1 MPFEG
6 VSVSTTTRQRP
17 LSPFLSVYR
26 WQYTM
31 ALSILHRV
39 TGCALSVGTLLF
51 VYWLVAAATGRRAYD
66 RAGDFLGHP
75 VVLVLLIGF
84 SFAFFYHLLNG
95 ARHLT
100 WDTGR
105 GLERKAA
112 RLSGWIT
119 FLGAIAATALYW
131 VVFYAVSEGR

>member
-17 LSPFLSVYR
+17 LSPFLTVYR

-31 ALSILHRV
+31 ALSILHRA
-39 TGCALSVGTLLF
+39 TGCALSVGLLLF
-51 VYWLVAAATGRRAYD
+51 VYWLVAAATGRSAYGD
-66 RAGDFLGHP
+66 AVDFLGHP
-75 VVLVLLIGF
+75 VVRIALVGF

-100 WDTGR
+100 WDTGH

-112 RLSGWIT
+112 RVSGWIA
-119 FLGAIAATALYW
+119 FLGAVAATALYW
-131 VVFYAVSEGR
+131 AVFYAGGEGR